1 MEKNHSLKARMYL
14 GGLKSLFA
22 DMHDL
27 IEGVEKTGSMPSG
40 MLQNLFDTKEAID
53 LTLQQLKRAT
63 VRCCDHDHN
72 HSREEENENEEDE
85 DDEIYCEDCD
95 LSLEDCDCEEEED
108 EEEEEPEPEPQQKAV
123 TKKPAKKTVAVVP
136 PPTVAPKPA
145 SKKNKKETKH

>member
-72 HSREEENENEEDE
+72 HSCEEENENEEDE

-108 EEEEEPEPEPQQKAV
+108 EEEEEPQPQPQIKKL
-123 TKKPAKKTVAVVP
+123 TKKTAAVIR
-136 PPTVAPKPA
+136 PPTVAPRPV

>member
-72 HSREEENENEEDE
+72 HSCEEENENEEDE
-85 DDEIYCEDCD
+85 DEDEELYCEDCD
-95 LSLEDCDCEEEED
+95 LSLTDCECGEED
-108 EEEEEPEPEPQQKAV
+108 VSPPPPSPRKSLKSEK
-123 TKKPAKKTVAVVP
+123 VAVP
-136 PPTVAPKPA
+136 APTVAPTLVHRK
-145 SKKNKKETKH
+145 SKKETKH

>member
-72 HSREEENENEEDE
+72 HSCEEENENEEDE

-95 LSLEDCDCEEEED
+95 LSLEDCDCEEEEED
-108 EEEEEPEPEPQQKAV
+108 EEEEEPQPQPQVKKL
-123 TKKPAKKTVAVVP
+123 TKKTAAVIP